1 MEIPAHCDSERGLVH
16 CMQHLWLTIY
26 EMEMIT
32 AASAIDCERVYSWMG
47 NFTIFNLNG
56 CEARDTAWNCLSH
69 YDIVA
74 FHQESCFHQ
83 SCFQDSQ
90 MLCGVIKTDCNDA
103 KMRLACSF
111 SAGREITFCW
121 PHWVVIPWWIANMK
135 LCRGSV
141 IRYWTSVMI
150 AESHPSSNHK

>member
-16 CMQHLWLTIY
+16 CTQHLWLTIY

-111 SAGREITFCW
+111 SAGREITCFADLIGLW
-121 PHWVVIPWWIANMK
+121 FNDELLTW
-135 LCRGSV
+135 S
-141 IRYWTSVMI
+141 Y
-150 AESHPSSNHK
+150 AEGVLFGIGLV